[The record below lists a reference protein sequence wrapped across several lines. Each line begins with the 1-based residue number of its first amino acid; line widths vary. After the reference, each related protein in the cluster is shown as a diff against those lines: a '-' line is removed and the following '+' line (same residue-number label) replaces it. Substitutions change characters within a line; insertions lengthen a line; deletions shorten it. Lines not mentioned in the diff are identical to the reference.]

1 MQIETLYISGFYS
14 ASYGARLSYGG
25 SSLEK
30 LDSDYETDNLGNKD
44 KNLLSK
50 LVQRGN
56 SHAKAVRMINVSF
69 YIRANNRFLSQLDT
83 YKIGTVSASSSTMH
97 TIMKRD
103 LTNADF
109 STPLPNAYLAY
120 LNLLRNKKEFKR
132 LVDSLPMGYLYERVM
147 LVNYQTLRSIYY
159 DRLEHRYD
167 YWDTFLSWIEEL
179 PHSKELIINKGL

>member
-30 LDSDYETDNLGNKD
+30 LDSDYETDTLGDKD
-44 KNLLSK
+44 KTLLSK

-109 STPLPNAYLAY
+109 STPLPSAYLAY

-132 LVDSLPMGYLYERVM
+132 LVDSLPMGYMYERVM

-167 YWDTFLSWIEEL
+167 YWNTFLTWIEEL
-179 PHSKELIINKGL
+179 PHSRELIING

>member
-1 MQIETLYISGFYS
+1 MYIETLYIGGYY
-14 ASYGARLSYGG
+14 AAAYGARLSYGG
-25 SSLEK
+25 SSVSK
-30 LDSDYETDNLGNKD
+30 LDSDYANNTLGEKD
-44 KNLLSK
+44 KTLLSK

-56 SHAKAVRMINVSF
+56 SHAKAVRMINVHF
-69 YIRANNRFLSQLDT
+69 YIKANNRFLSQLDT

-103 LTNADF
+103 LTQEDF
-109 STPLPNAYLAY
+109 STPLPSAYLAY

-167 YWDTFLSWIEEL
+167 YWNLFLSWIENL
-179 PHSKELIINKGL
+179 PHSRELIING